1 MICRPAF
8 EFTLGAIIMIVFLA
22 FSPIIVEKTKIL
34 NETYSSS
41 NKYFAWNPKETA
53 NVKYIKYLSL
63 KSDYDRY
70 NLIAIF
76 KNNTNYMIDTVKIGL
91 DTYYCPDKDQEKSC
105 VLTKS
110 KKDII
115 LNRMGGEPNNI
126 FISYI
131 YPTIEN
137 AIPDADYKFKIVVK
151 DVATG
156 IYIKPQDQVAMTIDV
171 DTIQFPIHSGSGSAI
186 CGGGEIYIPSTIKP
200 AVTKMA
206 SNEFQRYYPRGC

>member
-1 MICRPAF
+1 MICRTAI
-8 EFTLGAIIMIVFLA
+8 EFTLGAIIILLFIA
-22 FSPIIVEKTKIL
+22 FFPIIIKNTKIQ

-53 NVKYIKYLSL
+53 NVKYIKHLSM
-63 KSDYDRY
+63 KIDYDRY
-70 NLIAIF
+70 NMIAIF
-76 KNNTNYMIDTVKIGL
+76 KNNSNYMIDTVKIDL

-115 LNRMGGEPNNI
+115 FNRMGGEPNNI

-137 AIPDADYKFKIVVK
+137 AIPDTDYKLKIIVK

-156 IYIKPQDQVAMTIDV
+156 IYIKPQDQVAMNIDV
-171 DTIQFPIHSGSGSAI
+171 DTIQFPTHSGSSI
-186 CGGGEIYIPSTIKP
+186 CGGAEIYIPSTIKP
-200 AVTKMA
+200 AATMMA
-206 SNEFQRYYPRGC
+206 SNEFQIYYPRGC